1 MRRIAIAAAA
11 LASLAVLAG
20 TLRTGDA
27 AAVEPDTSGGITVQ
41 GSASASA
48 APATATLSLGVE
60 SRAETAKA
68 ALAANAAAMRKVLAA
83 VKGAGGQDV
92 HTQSV
97 WLSSFYGENGPEGF
111 TATNTVT
118 ASVAVGKAGAVI
130 DSAVD
135 AGANQVSGP
144 SLSAADERAL
154 YRQALKAAVDDA
166 RASAKALAE
175 AAGVSL
181 GRVTALVEGGGAPS
195 PVMYQAAGKAAD
207 VSTPI
212 EPGQREVTATV
223 SVTFAVS

>member
-11 LASLAVLAG
+11 LASLAVLVG

-27 AAVEPDTSGGITVQ
+27 AAVEPDSPGGITVQ

-48 APATATLSLGVE
+48 APAKASLSLGVE
-60 SRAETAKA
+60 TRAETAKG

-83 VKGAGGQDV
+83 VKGAGGEDV

-97 WLSSFYGENGPEGF
+97 WVSSFYGQNGPEGF

-118 ASVAVGKAGAVI
+118 ASVAIGKAGSVI
-130 DSAVD
+130 DAAVD
-135 AGANQVSGP
+135 AGANQISGP
-144 SLSAADERAL
+144 SMSAADERAL

-166 RASAKALAE
+166 RASAKVLAE

-195 PVMYQAAGKAAD
+195 PIMFEAAAKAAD
-207 VSTPI
+207 TSTPI

-223 SVTFAVS
+223 SVTFAIS